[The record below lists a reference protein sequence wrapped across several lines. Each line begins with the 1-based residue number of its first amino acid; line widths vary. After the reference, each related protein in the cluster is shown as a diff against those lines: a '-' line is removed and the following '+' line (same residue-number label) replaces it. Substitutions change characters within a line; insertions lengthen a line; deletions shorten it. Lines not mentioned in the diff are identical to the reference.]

1 MEFQRDKDVAIAY
14 RGGEITGMAVDDIR
28 GFLYIA
34 DGSKHQIL
42 IYCFDKRAMKK
53 NN

>member
-1 MEFQRDKDVAIAY
+1 MRDLNVTVAY
-14 RGGEITGMAVDDIR
+14 SGGEITGMAVDDIR

-34 DGSKHQIL
+34 DASNSKIM
-42 IYCFDKRAMKK
+42 IYDFDRRSMRK